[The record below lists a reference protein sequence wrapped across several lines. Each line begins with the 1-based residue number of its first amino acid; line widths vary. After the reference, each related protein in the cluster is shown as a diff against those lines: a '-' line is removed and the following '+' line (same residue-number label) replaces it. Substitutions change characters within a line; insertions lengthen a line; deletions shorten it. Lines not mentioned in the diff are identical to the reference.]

1 MPIVTFKILGIV
13 PLQHRVC
20 TGYDGQQSSL
30 LQHFL
35 HVNLLHAGVAYSP
48 SVVPLLAGYE
58 HEHPVE
64 HVPLPPET
72 LIHFCNSARHCHVHE
87 PVQGCS
93 VVVVVVVDDVLL
105 VVVDDVVVPV
115 LLVVVVVGG
124 AVLVVLVVVL
134 EVVDVVVELVELLV
148 LEVVDDELLDELL
161 LDVLDVLEVVGGI
174 VLIIHH
180 PSKLPTRLC
189 N

>member
-1 MPIVTFKILGIV
+1 V
-13 PLQHRVC
+13 
-20 TGYDGQQSSL
+20 
-30 LQHFL
+30 
-35 HVNLLHAGVAYSP
+35 HVNLLQAGVAISP

-93 VVVVVVVDDVLL
+93 VVVVVVVDDV
-105 VVVDDVVVPV
+105 VVPV
-115 LLVVVVVGG
+115 LVVVVVVGG

-134 EVVDVVVELVELLV
+134 VVVVVEGGSV
-148 LEVVDDELLDELL
+148 LQDTTYTS
-161 LDVLDVLEVVGGI
+161 
-174 VLIIHH
+174 
-180 PSKLPTRLC
+180 P
-189 N
+189 

>member
-1 MPIVTFKILGIV
+1 MQGITPLGSVNVTYNFLGIW
-13 PLQHRVC
+13 QHH
-20 TGYDGQQSSL
+20 GQQSSTP
-30 LQHFL
+30 QHFL
-35 HVNLLHAGVAYSP
+35 HVNRLHAGVAYSP
-48 SVVPLLAGYE
+48 SVVPSLLGYE

-115 LLVVVVVGG
+115 LVVVVVVGG
-124 AVLVVLVVVL
+124 AVLVVVVLVVV
-134 EVVDVVVELVELLV
+134 VVVVVAGV
-148 LEVVDDELLDELL
+148 LWHGSVTSW
-161 LDVLDVLEVVGGI
+161 
-174 VLIIHH
+174 
-180 PSKLPTRLC
+180 P
-189 N
+189 